1 VPKHDA
7 DIETLPA
14 SSIRI
19 LLVEDDANLRTAIC
33 AALQRRGFQV
43 GLAFDGLF
51 AIEKFRS
58 SPHDFDV
65 VLLDMTLPG
74 MSGLEVLGEMRR
86 IRPDARIVLTSANDV
101 DVRSLSVERNHPVSF
116 IQKPYRLNELVERL
130 FREIGSGSESV
141 KR

>member
-1 VPKHDA
+1 
-7 DIETLPA
+7 
-14 SSIRI
+14 
-19 LLVEDDANLRTAIC
+19 LRTAIC

-51 AIEKFRS
+51 AIEMFRS